1 MPEPSLILFVIIT
14 VLSLAFG
21 FTNGI
26 NDAANAIATV
36 IGTRVLSPRVA
47 VGMASFFNFAGAATG
62 TAVAATIGKGLVDPQ
77 AMSDGTLIA
86 ALASIIIWGLLC
98 TRVGLPISL
107 SHGLVAALV
116 GAAIATAGVGEIQ
129 WDRLRTVLIAVA
141 VAPILG
147 FVAGF
152 IFMTL
157 IGQLF
162 SRSTPASMRNIF
174 GNLQIVAGA
183 FMAYSHGKND
193 GQMPIGMITAGLV
206 YYTGNLGYWDS
217 IPLWVIAASAL
228 SITTGTAIGGWR
240 VIRTLGLKMTKLR
253 PVHGF
258 AASTS
263 AAGVIEVAS
272 AFGIPVSTT
281 HCMTSA
287 IMGVGATR
295 RLSAVR
301 WGIAWSIVSAWILT
315 FPACLGLG
323 WVMGQLFKQ
332 IMA

>member
-1 MPEPSLILFVIIT
+1 MPDPSPVLFVVIT
-14 VLSLAFG
+14 ILSLAFG

-36 IGTRVLSPRVA
+36 VGTRVLSPRAAVA
-47 VGMASFFNFAGAATG
+47 MASVFNFAGAATG
-62 TAVAATIGKGLVDPQ
+62 TAVAATIGKGLVDP
-77 AMSDGTLIA
+77 ASMSDGTLIA
-86 ALASIIIWGLLC
+86 ALVSIVIWGLLC
-98 TRVGLPISL
+98 TRFGLPISL

-116 GAAIATAGVGEIQ
+116 GAAIATAGIGEIQ

-147 FVAGF
+147 FVGGF
-152 IFMTL
+152 VFMTV
-157 IGQLF
+157 IARVFRG
-162 SRSTPASMRNIF
+162 STPASMRNIF

-206 YYTGNLGYWDS
+206 YYTGNQGYWDS
-217 IPLWVIAASAL
+217 IPLWIVSISAL
-228 SITTGTAIGGWR
+228 SITLGTAIGGWR

-263 AAGVIEVAS
+263 AAGVIEAAS
-272 AFGIPVSTT
+272 SLGIPVSTT
-281 HCMTSA
+281 HCMTSS

-295 RLSAVR
+295 GLSAVR
-301 WGIAWSIVSAWILT
+301 WGVAWSIVSAWILT

-323 WVMGQLFKQ
+323 WLMGQIFSL
-332 IMA
+332 IVS

>member
-1 MPEPSLILFVIIT
+1 VPEPSPVLFVVIT
-14 VLSLAFG
+14 LLAVAFG

-36 IGTRVLSPRVA
+36 VGTRVLSPRGA
-47 VGMASFFNFAGAATG
+47 IIMASVFNFAGAATG
-62 TAVAATIGKGLVDPQ
+62 TAVAATIGKGLVAPE
-77 AMSDGTLIA
+77 AMSDGTLVA
-86 ALASIIIWGLLC
+86 ALASIVIWGLFC
-98 TRVGLPISL
+98 TRLGLPISL

-116 GAAIATAGVGEIQ
+116 GAALATSGAGEIQ
-129 WDRLRTVLIAVA
+129 WGKLQTVLIAVA
-141 VAPILG
+141 VAPVLG

-152 IFMTL
+152 FLMLVITRV
-157 IGQLF
+157 F
-162 SRSTPASMRNIF
+162 SRSTPASIRNVF
-174 GNLQIVAGA
+174 GALQIAAGA

-193 GQMPIGMITAGLV
+193 GQMPIGVITAGFV
-206 YYTGNLGYWDS
+206 YYTGNAGHWDS
-217 IPLWVIAASAL
+217 IPTWITVVSAL
-228 SITTGTAIGGWR
+228 SITTGTAVGGQR

-263 AAGVIEVAS
+263 AAGVIEAAS

-281 HCMTSA
+281 HCMTSS

-295 RLSAVR
+295 GLSAVR
-301 WGIAWSIVSAWILT
+301 WGVAWSIVSAWLLT

-323 WVMGQLFKQ
+323 WLMGQLFKL
-332 IMA
+332 IVG